1 MQFFNEPLMHDKMGP
16 IQFLHHEID
25 SRLGHITSKLM
36 NHISNWNIH
45 MTQDEKDALKKLSEA
60 IDDEGQIIVDPS
72 SLLGKFATIDQIPT
86 KVSQLVNDKGFI
98 SEIPNYYVTEE
109 ELDFKLNNIPVSKY
123 TDYTYINNEISRI
136 YNEITNEYKSYTNT
150 AITES
155 SISEEHIRQI
165 ISNYLEQHGLSVSW
179 ENILNKPTWAQGA
192 ELPKATRSAFGT
204 VKIGNGIDVQ
214 DGVISVTGSS
224 TDTNDVIAICYY
236 SSDTALDGKFTED
249 ISAYNFNTH
258 QVQLPA
264 QGWNLVPDFSKKY
277 VYQLVKVC
285 VKGENN
291 YWESNWSLIYSESTS
306 PSGSFDDN
314 FAIHKGRDGNVY
326 LYSKTSGSDNKDWK
340 TFTWLARNYIT
351 LHEACYNEQAPQDV
365 REEYDILY
373 GKALAEDLFYPSF
386 CLNLT
391 TGEINTKNREL
402 DNMPLLK
409 SDLYAS
415 EINTNYLRTRT
426 ILANTH
432 ATKEKDLDE
441 HYLVGRTTTI
451 TLQNATRNY
460 STSNY
465 DVELAGTVELKFVNG
480 LLIGETWKSGGTA
493 GITPTGGGSGTGS
506 GTGGGGGGGRVNT
519 TLDDDFIPQDGT
531 FDPVTGRS
539 TIDYKINQIN
549 ELYGKGTTFNE
560 DDNP

>member
-72 SLLGKFATIDQIPT
+72 SLFGKFATIDQIPT

-136 YNEITNEYKSYTNT
+136 YNEITNEYKSYTDT

-165 ISNYLEQHGLSVSW
+165 ISDYLEQHGLSVSW

-204 VKIGNGIDVQ
+204 VKIGNGIEVE

-264 QGWNLVPDFSKKY
+264 QGWSLVPDFSKKY
-277 VYQLVKVC
+277 VYQLIKVC

-314 FAIHKGRDGNVY
+314 FAIHNGADGNVY
-326 LYSKTSGSDNKDWK
+326 LYSKTSVTPNTNWN
-340 TFTWLARNYIT
+340 TFTWLARNYGT
-351 LHEACYNEQAPQDV
+351 LYEGCYNAKSPFYPIYSQF
-365 REEYDILY
+365 Y
-373 GKALAEDLFYPSF
+373 GNNPRPEPEVLFQPSF

-391 TGEINTKNREL
+391 KGDINTRVGSEAVSSEIEGKYI
-402 DNMPLLK
+402 K
-409 SDLYAS
+409 CSTIHSSGQYWTSDLDGHTVS
-415 EINTNYLRTRT
+415 GI
-426 ILANTH
+426 
-432 ATKEKDLDE
+432 
-441 HYLVGRTTTI
+441 TTTI

-465 DVELAGTVELKFVNG
+465 DVNLTGTVELKFVNG
-480 LLIGETWKSGGTA
+480 LLVSETWKPGSRVTTTPNNGGSGSGSGGQ
-493 GITPTGGGSGTGS
+493 GGGSS
-506 GTGGGGGGGRVNT
+506 VNN
-519 TLDDDFIPQDGT
+519 TLDSDFIAMSNTIDSI
-531 FDPVTGRS
+531 TGRGNVEWEE
-539 TIDYKINQIN
+539 NQIN
-549 ELYGKGTTFNE
+549 ELRGKGTTFNE

>member
-36 NHISNWNIH
+36 NHISNWDIH
-45 MTQDEKDALKKLSEA
+45 MTADEKSALEKLSES
-60 IDDEGQIIVDPS
+60 IDEEGQIIVDPS
-72 SLLGKFATIDQIPT
+72 SLFGKFATIDQIPT

-109 ELDFKLNNIPVSKY
+109 ELEFKLNNIPVSKY

-136 YNEITNEYKSYTNT
+136 YNEITNEYKSYTDT

-165 ISNYLEQHGLSVSW
+165 ISDYLEQHGLSVSW

-204 VKIGNGIDVQ
+204 VKIGNGIEVE

-224 TDTNDVIAICYY
+224 TDTNDVIVVCFHSADTVIP
-236 SSDTALDGKFTED
+236 SDSEFGDDYPAYDFT
-249 ISAYNFNTH
+249 TH
-258 QVQLPA
+258 TPLLPGDA
-264 QGWNLVPDFSKKY
+264 WSFTPDFSKKY

-314 FAIHKGRDGNVY
+314 FAIHNGADGNVY
-326 LYSKTSGSDNKDWK
+326 LYSKTSGSNNTDWE
-340 TFTWLARNYIT
+340 TFTWLARNYNT
-351 LHEACYNEQAPQDV
+351 LYEACYNEQAPRQWQDA
-365 REEYDILY
+365 YDAFY
-373 GKALAEDLFYPSF
+373 GETTPAETLFYPSF

-391 TGEINTKNREL
+391 TGEINTKNRE
-402 DNMPLLK
+402 
-409 SDLYAS
+409 SSAYAS
-415 EINTNYLRTRT
+415 EISTYYLRTGT
-426 ILANTH
+426 ILADTH
-432 ATKEKDLDE
+432 ATKDLDG

-465 DVELAGTVELKFVNG
+465 DVELTGTVELKFVNG

-493 GITPTGGGSGTGS
+493 GITPTGDGGGTGS
-506 GTGGGGGGGRVNT
+506 GTSGGGGGGRVNT
-519 TLDDDFIPQDGT
+519 TLDDDFIPHDGT
-531 FDPVTGRS
+531 FDPDTGKS
-539 TIDYKINQIN
+539 TIDYEINQIN

>member
-72 SLLGKFATIDQIPT
+72 SLFGKFATIDQIPT

-136 YNEITNEYKSYTNT
+136 YNEITNEYKSYTDT

-155 SISEEHIRQI
+155 SISAEHIRQI
-165 ISNYLEQHGLSVSW
+165 ISDYLEQHGLSVSW

-214 DGVISVTGSS
+214 DGVISVTGQNY
-224 TDTNDVIAICYY
+224 DTNDVIVVCFHSADTEI
-236 SSDTALDGKFTED
+236 SSEYEFDDD
-249 ISAYNFNTH
+249 YPAYNFTTH
-258 QVQLPA
+258 TPLLPGSA
-264 QGWNLVPDFSKKY
+264 WSFKPDFSKKY
-277 VYQLVKVC
+277 VYMLKKTC

-291 YWESNWSLIYSESTS
+291 YWGSDWTLIYSKDSS
-306 PSGSFDDN
+306 SSFDDN
-314 FAIHKGRDGNVY
+314 FAIHNGTDGNVY

-351 LHEACYNEQAPQDV
+351 LHEACYNEQAPQEL
-365 REEYDILY
+365 RETYVKVY

-402 DNMPLLK
+402 DDMPLLK

-415 EINTNYLRTRT
+415 EINTNYLRTGT

-432 ATKEKDLDE
+432 ATKDLDG

-519 TLDDDFIPQDGT
+519 TLDDDFNPYDGT

-539 TIDYKINQIN
+539 TIDYEINQIN

>member
-72 SLLGKFATIDQIPT
+72 SLFGKFATIDQIPT

-136 YNEITNEYKSYTNT
+136 YNEITNEYKSYTDT
-150 AITES
+150 AIAES

-165 ISNYLEQHGLSVSW
+165 ISDYLEQHGLSVSW

-204 VKIGNGIDVQ
+204 VKIGNGIEVE

-236 SSDTALDGKFTED
+236 SSDTALDGELAED
-249 ISAYNFNTH
+249 VSAYNFNTH

-264 QGWNLVPDFSKKY
+264 QGWSLVPDFSKKY

-314 FAIHKGRDGNVY
+314 FAIHNGADGNVY
-326 LYSKTSGSDNKDWK
+326 LYSKTSGSDNTDWE

-351 LHEACYNEQAPQDV
+351 LYEACYNEQAPKPLRDA
-365 REEYDILY
+365 YDAFY
-373 GKALAEDLFYPSF
+373 GGALAEDLFYPSF

-391 TGEINTKNREL
+391 TGEINTKNRE
-402 DNMPLLK
+402 
-409 SDLYAS
+409 SGVYAS
-415 EINTNYLRTRT
+415 EISTYYLRTG
-426 ILANTH
+426 IVLANTH
-432 ATKEKDLDE
+432 ATKDLDG

-465 DVELAGTVELKFVNG
+465 DVELTGTVELKFVNG

-519 TLDDDFIPQDGT
+519 TLDDDFIPHDGT
-531 FDPVTGRS
+531 FDPDTGKS
-539 TIDYKINQIN
+539 TIDYEINQIN

>member
-72 SLLGKFATIDQIPT
+72 SLFGKFATIDQIPT

-136 YNEITNEYKSYTNT
+136 YNEITNEYKSYTDT
-150 AITES
+150 AIAES

-165 ISNYLEQHGLSVSW
+165 ISDYLEQHGLSVSW

-192 ELPKATRSAFGT
+192 ELPKATRSTFGT
-204 VKIGNGIDVQ
+204 VKIGNGIEVE

-224 TDTNDVIAICYY
+224 TDTNDVIVVCFY
-236 SSDTALDGKFTED
+236 SDDNEIPSDSEFGDDYPAYDFTTHTPLLPQSITP
-249 ISAYNFNTH
+249 ISSEWNFK
-258 QVQLPA
+258 
-264 QGWNLVPDFSKKY
+264 PDFSKKY
-277 VYQLVKVC
+277 VYMLKKTC

-291 YWESNWSLIYSESTS
+291 YWGSDWTLIYNKDQSST
-306 PSGSFDDN
+306 SFDDN
-314 FAIHKGRDGNVY
+314 FAIIDCILPGELTHKY
-326 LYSKTSGSDNKDWK
+326 LISKTSTTTNSNWN
-340 TFTWLARNYIT
+340 TFTWLARTEAILY
-351 LHEACYNEQAPQDV
+351 EACYNEQSVLHRYFEQLYPDV
-365 REEYDILY
+365 TEIDQI
-373 GKALAEDLFYPSF
+373 FQPTF
-386 CLNLT
+386 CIDLT
-391 TGEINTKNREL
+391 TGNIYSNG
-402 DNMPLLK
+402 
-409 SDLYAS
+409 SAS
-415 EINTNYLRTRT
+415 
-426 ILANTH
+426 
-432 ATKEKDLDE
+432 
-441 HYLVGRTTTI
+441 
-451 TLQNATRNY
+451 
-460 STSNY
+460 
-465 DVELAGTVELKFVNG
+465 ELKFNYVRSDSYSTRDLDNHVVSGLTTSLKFENMTKTYALDDYYTTLTGTVTLKFVHG
-480 LLIGETWKSGGTA
+480 LLIGEIWSAGSSMTITPNGGT
-493 GITPTGGGSGTGS
+493 GNNGNPGYDIPDQPT
-506 GTGGGGGGGRVNT
+506 TGGGGGEQRRINNI
-519 TLDDDFIPQDGT
+519 DEPFNP
-531 FDPVTGRS
+531 FD
-539 TIDYKINQIN
+539 YEINQIN

>member
-72 SLLGKFATIDQIPT
+72 SLFGKFATIDQIPT

-136 YNEITNEYKSYTNT
+136 YNEITNEYKSYTDT

-165 ISNYLEQHGLSVSW
+165 ISDYLEQHGLSVSW

-204 VKIGNGIDVQ
+204 VKIGNGIEVE

-224 TDTNDVIAICYY
+224 TDTNDVVVVCFY
-236 SSDTALDGKFTED
+236 SDDNEIPSGSEFGDDYPAYDFT
-249 ISAYNFNTH
+249 TH
-258 QVQLPA
+258 TPLLP
-264 QGWNLVPDFSKKY
+264 QSITPTSSEWSFKPDFSKKY
-277 VYQLVKVC
+277 VYMLKKTC

-291 YWESNWSLIYSESTS
+291 YWGSDWTLIYNKDQS
-306 PSGSFDDN
+306 SGSFDDN
-314 FAIHKGRDGNVY
+314 FAIHNGADGNVY
-326 LYSKTSGSDNKDWK
+326 LYSKTSVTPNTNWN
-340 TFTWLARNYIT
+340 TFTWLARNYGT
-351 LHEACYNEQAPQDV
+351 LYEGCYNTNSSFYSIYSQF
-365 REEYDILY
+365 Y
-373 GKALAEDLFYPSF
+373 GNKPRPEPEALFQPSF

-391 TGEINTKNREL
+391 KGDINTRVGSEVG
-402 DNMPLLK
+402 
-409 SDLYAS
+409 SS
-415 EINTNYLRTRT
+415 EISTYYLTTRT
-426 ILANTH
+426 ILADTH
-432 ATKEKDLDE
+432 ATKDLDG

-460 STSNY
+460 SASNY
-465 DVELAGTVELKFVNG
+465 DVELTGTVELKFING
-480 LLIGETWKSGGTA
+480 LLIGERWKSGGTA

-519 TLDDDFIPQDGT
+519 TLDDDFIPHDGT
-531 FDPVTGRS
+531 FDPNTGRS
-539 TIDYKINQIN
+539 TIDYEINQIN